1 MNLTGNTILITGGGS
16 GIGRGLA
23 EAFHKLGN
31 QVIIAG
37 RRQEL
42 LDQTAS
48 GSPGMK
54 AVVLNIEDPASI
66 AAAVE
71 KLTYHFPE
79 LNVAINNAGIMRPEN
94 VKEGGVADAEAI
106 VATNLLGPIR
116 LTGALMPYLLEQPSA
131 TIVNVSSGLGFVPL
145 AMSPTYCATKAAI
158 HSYSQSLRYQLKDTA
173 VEVIEVVPPWV
184 ATELMGAVPDDPRAM
199 PLDQFIAE
207 TMGLFATRADE
218 VCVPNVL
225 PLRNAA
231 KGDEVGFFKSFNDAM
246 SQRPH
251 LGASGA

>member
-1 MNLTGNTILITGGGS
+1 
-16 GIGRGLA
+16 
-23 EAFHKLGN
+23 
-31 QVIIAG
+31 
-37 RRQEL
+37 
-42 LDQTAS
+42 
-48 GSPGMK
+48 
-54 AVVLNIEDPASI
+54 
-66 AAAVE
+66 
-71 KLTYHFPE
+71 
-79 LNVAINNAGIMRPEN
+79 
-94 VKEGGVADAEAI
+94 
-106 VATNLLGPIR
+106 
-116 LTGALMPYLLEQPSA
+116 MPYLLEQPSA

-246 SQRPH
+246 SQRRVRR
-251 LGASGA
+251 LGFRARCYTLLDDNQYRWIKRFP